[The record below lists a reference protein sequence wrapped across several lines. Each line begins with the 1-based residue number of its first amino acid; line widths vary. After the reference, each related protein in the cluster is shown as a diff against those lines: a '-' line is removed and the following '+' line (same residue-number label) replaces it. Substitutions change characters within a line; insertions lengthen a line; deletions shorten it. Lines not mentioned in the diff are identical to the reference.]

1 MQLSVINGEPQIN
14 ENNDRYKEENWE
26 NPVTRIMEV
35 RTGIKNQDQY
45 LKYNN
50 RRYS

>member
-26 NPVTRIMEV
+26 NPY
-35 RTGIKNQDQY
+35 G
-45 LKYNN
+45 
-50 RRYS
+50 SPG